1 MSSRSG
7 VMEGDV
13 HCLAMRVYYEDTD
26 SAGIVYYANY
36 LKFAERGRTEMIR
49 LLGVPD
55 GGRENGAGFAVRSC
69 HVDYLRPARL
79 DDDIDVWTRL
89 IALSGA
95 SAELDQVVRRDDV
108 DLARLVVRLAYVTP
122 AGKPARLPESFRV
135 AVKPLLQS

>member
-1 MSSRSG
+1 
-7 VMEGDV
+7 
-13 HCLAMRVYYEDTD
+13 MRVYYEDTD

-49 LLGVPD
+49 LLGVAD

-69 HVDYLRPARL
+69 QVDYLRPARL

-95 SAELDQVVRRDDV
+95 SAELDQTVRRDGV

-122 AGKPARLPESFRV
+122 AGKPARLPESFRA

>member
-1 MSSRSG
+1 MSERSG
-7 VMEGDV
+7 TMEGDA

-49 LLGVPD
+49 LLGVPH

-69 HVDYLRPARL
+69 HIDYLRPARL

-95 SAELDQVVRRDDV
+95 SAKLDQVVRRDDV

-122 AGKPARLPESFRV
+122 AGKPARLPECFRA